1 VADRDWLRLASSGDG
16 EKAARIPPP
25 PPPHDDGAA
34 AISAR
39 RLFVVHHGETG
50 NVVSL
55 QGASLEVAR
64 GEMVAVMGP
73 SGSGKSTLLSCLSGL
88 QDITAGELHVFGAR
102 LDEANARALAK
113 HRARTVAVV
122 TQDAG
127 RALGDDQ
134 SVGARIAL
142 RARLAGIGSR
152 DAKRRAGELLER
164 VGLEG
169 RQRARRTELSGGE
182 QQRAALCVAIAV
194 RPKLLLVDEVTGQL
208 DAATGRAILEL
219 LAGLARDEGATV
231 LLATHDPRA
240 AEVADRVVTIRD
252 GRVTGELH
260 GADGRRYVF
269 VDDGGLIRLDPDDLR
284 SAGITGAAEVAI
296 GRGMVVLRG
305 TGAPALQPDAPE
317 RHVAGGGEELVTLEH
332 VRRRFRTRAETVD
345 AVAGVSMALKS
356 GAFHALVGPSGCGKT
371 TLLHLIA
378 GLDRADHGR
387 VTIAGEDVATRSR
400 EQLAE
405 LRARAVAVVPQVSA
419 LVAGLSALDNVALGL
434 RARGD
439 NAAAARARAYEALEQ
454 VGLHELARRPA
465 SGLSGGERQRVAL
478 ARALATQ
485 APLIVADEP
494 TANLDEANAI
504 KVAELLAERAR
515 DGTCIVCATHDA
527 SVTARASAVI
537 AMRDGRVAPGAGGA
551 QAPPAIA

>member
-1 VADRDWLRLASSGDG
+1 MGSR
-16 EKAARIPPP
+16 K
-25 PPPHDDGAA
+25 
-34 AISAR
+34 AR
-39 RLFVVHHGETG
+39 R
-50 NVVSL
+50 
-55 QGASLEVAR
+55 
-64 GEMVAVMGP
+64 
-73 SGSGKSTLLSCLSGL
+73 
-88 QDITAGELHVFGAR
+88 
-102 LDEANARALAK
+102 RA
-113 HRARTVAVV
+113 H
-122 TQDAG
+122 
-127 RALGDDQ
+127 
-134 SVGARIAL
+134 
-142 RARLAGIGSR
+142 
-152 DAKRRAGELLER
+152 ELLER

-169 RQRARRTELSGGE
+169 RAKARRTELSGGE

-194 RPKLLLVDEVTGQL
+194 RPKLLLVDEITGQL
-208 DAATGRAILEL
+208 DAATGRSILEL

-252 GRVTGELH
+252 GRVTGELRSAGGH
-260 GADGRRYVF
+260 GSGLSRRGSPARRYVF

-284 SAGITGAAEVAI
+284 SAGIASAAEVAV
-296 GRGMVVLRG
+296 GRGMLVLRG
-305 TGAPALQPDAPE
+305 TGAPAPYVETPE
-317 RHVAGGGEELVTLEH
+317 RHVAGGGEELVKLER

-378 GLDRADHGR
+378 GLDRADHGT
-387 VTIAGEDVATRSR
+387 VTIAGEDVSTRSR
-400 EQLAE
+400 EQLAQ

-434 RARGD
+434 RARGE
-439 NAAAARARAYEALEQ
+439 NASVARTRAYEALRE

-478 ARALATQ
+478 ARAFATQ

-515 DGTCIVCATHDA
+515 NGTCIVCATHDA